1 MHDSP
6 STTGTPALDPPR
18 RPGAP
23 SAAALELFYDLV
35 FVAAV
40 VVLSHSYSVSPT
52 AGDLVWLVLVFALIW
67 ITWLQ
72 TSLLFNVHRT
82 ARLTMRLLV
91 LAQMLFL
98 VLAAVSAS
106 DGSYRHSEYA
116 GPLLGVIVL
125 VLTVMQWRAEH
136 EDAELR
142 TYTRPR
148 RAGNV
153 VAAVLLLSTP
163 LWPDPWYIVGWLAA
177 IAAIL
182 VPTVRPDPLAGAR
195 RDREHLVERFGAFT
209 IIMLGESFVK
219 TALTATEEQM
229 EGLDLICLAGTF
241 VIVFA
246 IWWIYFA
253 DVPVSG
259 PPTHHRGHQAWMLLH
274 LPLHLAIVGIAVG
287 TARVV
292 LIPEHSIAE
301 GAIPYLAIPLAA
313 VLFCLALIAWLSDT
327 GRTGLVVAVHLVAAV
342 AVGVIGTVAAVT
354 DPGGIEGTSVVLAA
368 VMVLV
373 VVAITRIRATAGAAA
388 EVGGA
393 GG

>member
-1 MHDSP
+1 M
-6 STTGTPALDPPR
+6 
-18 RPGAP
+18 
-23 SAAALELFYDLV
+23 

-40 VVLSHSYSVSPT
+40 VVLSHSYSMSPT
-52 AGDLVWLVLVFALIW
+52 VPDLVWLVLVFTVIW

-72 TSLLFNVHRT
+72 TSLLFNVHRSQ
-82 ARLTMRLLV
+82 RLTMRLLV
-91 LAQMLFL
+91 LSQMLLL

-106 DGSYRHSEYA
+106 DGTYRHSEYV
-116 GPLLGVIVL
+116 GPILGLIVIVL
-125 VLTVMQWRAEH
+125 AAMQWKAER
-136 EDAELR
+136 DDPDMR
-142 TYTRPR
+142 SYVRPR
-148 RAGNV
+148 MAGNAI
-153 VAAVLLLSTP
+153 AAVLLLSTP
-163 LWPDPWYIVGWLAA
+163 LWPDPTYIVGWLAA

-182 VPTVRPDPLAGAR
+182 VPTLRPDPLAGKR

-219 TALTATEEQM
+219 TALSATEEQM

-253 DVPVSG
+253 DVPVAG
-259 PPTHHRGHQAWMLLH
+259 PPKHHNGHHAWMLLH

-287 TARVV
+287 AARVV
-292 LIPEHSIAE
+292 LIDEHAIAE
-301 GAIPYLAIPLAA
+301 EAIPYLAIPLAA
-313 VLFCLALIAWLSDT
+313 VLVCLALIARLSST
-327 GRTGLVVAVHLVAAV
+327 GRTGPVVATHLGAAV
-342 AVGVIGTVAAVT
+342 VVGAIGAIASIA

-373 VVAITRIRATAGAAA
+373 VVAITRIRASASPTV
-388 EVGGA
+388 EVGA